1 MKSIKEIILLF
12 LVLFSFLGLVSN
24 SVVFRSYI
32 YQQKTVKDM
41 NYAQPRLS
49 LDEAKKLD
57 LSYPNIN
64 IYVVPF
70 KTHLGRVYLRDSMYK
85 DAIASFHRAR
95 KINPF
100 LLINENYLAET
111 YLSINELDSFKFY
124 ARKIFNKAPNH
135 PGHFAFYIKSLDS
148 LQNSKKI
155 DSAFNT
161 ISVKSTKIWKIYLA
175 SIYNTGTIKEQAER
189 NIKIADSIYKKNKE
203 IQYIIDAIRYGG
215 DNIEKSDELIGVADA
230 IAKVGDFE
238 GSIKVLKKALE
249 LYPSSN
255 SIYDK
260 IATSYFKISM
270 NDSSLKYI
278 NKIDLSKYENPGR
291 YFLIKG
297 INLVKLDKKEEGCQ
311 ALYQSIILGDK
322 EAVKANRSFCN

>member
-1 MKSIKEIILLF
+1 ML
-12 LVLFSFLGLVSN
+12 
-24 SVVFRSYI
+24 
-32 YQQKTVKDM
+32 KTV
-41 NYAQPRLS
+41 
-49 LDEAKKLD
+49 AK
-57 LSYPNIN
+57 
-64 IYVVPF
+64 
-70 KTHLGRVYLRDSMYK
+70 
-85 DAIASFHRAR
+85 
-95 KINPF
+95 
-100 LLINENYLAET
+100 
-111 YLSINELDSFKFY
+111 
-124 ARKIFNKAPNH
+124 
-135 PGHFAFYIKSLDS
+135 
-148 LQNSKKI
+148 
-155 DSAFNT
+155 
-161 ISVKSTKIWKIYLA
+161 
-175 SIYNTGTIKEQAER
+175 R
-189 NIKIADSIYKKNKE
+189 NIKIADSIFKKNKE
-203 IQYIIDAIRYGG
+203 IQYVIDAIRYGG
-215 DNIEKSDELIGVADA
+215 DNIEKSDELISVADA

-249 LYPSSN
+249 LYPTSN

>member
-85 DAIASFHRAR
+85 EAIASFHSAR
-95 KINPF
+95 KINPY

-135 PGHFAFYIKSLDS
+135 PSHFGFYIKSLDS
-148 LQNSKKI
+148 LQNSKKLI
-155 DSAFNT
+155 LPLIQLVLNQQ
-161 ISVKSTKIWKIYLA
+161 KSGKFIWH
-175 SIYNTGTIKEQAER
+175 
-189 NIKIADSIYKKNKE
+189 
-203 IQYIIDAIRYGG
+203 
-215 DNIEKSDELIGVADA
+215 
-230 IAKVGDFE
+230 
-238 GSIKVLKKALE
+238 
-249 LYPSSN
+249 
-255 SIYDK
+255 
-260 IATSYFKISM
+260 
-270 NDSSLKYI
+270 
-278 NKIDLSKYENPGR
+278 
-291 YFLIKG
+291 
-297 INLVKLDKKEEGCQ
+297 
-311 ALYQSIILGDK
+311 QSIIQALLKNKLK
-322 EAVKANRSFCN
+322 ETLK

>member
-41 NYAQPRLS
+41 NYPQPRLS

-95 KINPF
+95 KINPY

-111 YLSINELDSFKFY
+111 YLSINEIDSFKFY

-135 PGHFAFYIKSLDS
+135 PSHFAFYIKSLDS

-161 ISVKSTKIWKIYLA
+161 IS
-175 SIYNTGTIKEQAER
+175 
-189 NIKIADSIYKKNKE
+189 
-203 IQYIIDAIRYGG
+203 
-215 DNIEKSDELIGVADA
+215 
-230 IAKVGDFE
+230 AK
-238 GSIKVLKKALE
+238 
-249 LYPSSN
+249 
-255 SIYDK
+255 
-260 IATSYFKISM
+260 
-270 NDSSLKYI
+270 
-278 NKIDLSKYENPGR
+278 
-291 YFLIKG
+291 
-297 INLVKLDKKEEGCQ
+297 
-311 ALYQSIILGDK
+311 
-322 EAVKANRSFCN
+322 